1 MNATDR
7 RLRCLVR
14 RARACVRTRAAL
26 IERCGVGADDRV
38 LVALSGGVDSTA
50 LLLCAWAWS
59 GGRNAPALVGAAH
72 VHHHLRAAEAD
83 ADADHCAQVCAQLGV
98 PLQVVHVHPTRERC
112 GIAAS
117 ARRLRLAALERC
129 AVDADATVVLFAH
142 HADDV
147 LETLLMRLGRGT
159 AHRGLALIPWS
170 RRASPQSAVR
180 FARPTLG
187 CTRAQLESLCT
198 RCAVAWRED
207 RSNSNTQS
215 ARGWLRAR
223 ITPLL
228 RERWP
233 RIAQHAVH
241 ASGHARDGAWAL
253 SQIALR
259 APWSAARIPR
269 SVPREV
275 GAQRAAA
282 ILGFHPLLRASGIAP
297 RVLRA
302 VARAACDP
310 STRTRT
316 FTADGVRIEVRSRE
330 LVIECS
336 AAHALKRRV
345 P

>member
-1 MNATDR
+1 M
-7 RLRCLVR
+7 
-14 RARACVRTRAAL
+14 
-26 IERCGVGADDRV
+26 
-38 LVALSGGVDSTA
+38 VALSGGVDSTA

-59 GGRNAPALVGAAH
+59 GGRDAPALVGAAH

-83 ADADHCAQVCAQLGV
+83 ADADHCAQLCAQLGV
-98 PLQVVHVHPTRERC
+98 SLQVVHVHPTRGRT
-112 GIAAS
+112 GISAS

-129 AVDADATVVLFAH
+129 AVEAGATVVLFAH

-170 RRASPQSAVR
+170 RHASPQSAVR
-180 FARPTLG
+180 FVRPALG
-187 CTRAQLESLCT
+187 CTRAQLESLCS

-207 RSNSNTQS
+207 RSNSNIRS

-233 RIAQHAVH
+233 RIAQHAVD

-259 APWSAARIPR
+259 PHWSSTHIPR
-269 SVPREV
+269 SVPSEV
-275 GAQRAAA
+275 GAQRTAA
-282 ILGFHPLLRASGIAP
+282 ILGFHPLLRESGIAP

-302 VARAACDP
+302 VARAACDAN
-310 STRTRT
+310 TRTRT
-316 FTADGVRIEVRSRE
+316 FTSDDVRIEVRSRE
-330 LVIECS
+330 LVIECR
-336 AAHALKRRV
+336 AAPARARRV
-345 P
+345 R